1 MTDRAAAFALTLV
14 LAWSGACAPKPAP
27 KPPPAQPARFG
38 RVDTP
43 PDTKEYLKAPS
54 GRQSEVLAVQAGVA
68 GDRVSSL
75 FEVPENECA
84 IVIARAT
91 SSVDDVDL
99 FAYGEDGAVL
109 GSDES
114 ADKTPSL
121 LICPPHPRRVFLA
134 ARIAAGH
141 GLVAIGAERVPLE
154 DAERAA
160 AAYGVRYRP
169 GEIARRLSVWPEL
182 EERLEQHRRNVGA
195 AWIDVRRVAVPLDA
209 RTPTRV
215 SASVARQRCLDALIL
230 PSDEV
235 ASLDVSILDAD
246 GRILGRAQNFG
257 RDRFAIVCSPAE
269 TTLTLELRPRSGVGL
284 AVVMLSRS
292 QEGSENDLDP
302 RALKSEIYPSRSVG
316 EERTLL
322 AGKLTT
328 QGYGAPRLLGSGTL
342 PLGRRI
348 SRVLDLPAGCS
359 RLDLVAGTP
368 LRGVRVWVYSES
380 GALLASGDGAS
391 PALFVCGKA
400 RRVRYDAEALSRPGP
415 FAIELRHEREIPKVL
430 LEQPLAASRLLERM
444 IERGV
449 IVNPRRVGAVYEHK
463 LSSTALER
471 RTLMVPAGRCL
482 DLTLATGDGGSGVEL
497 RVLDQATLEELA
509 IGRGAGTAQARA
521 CATGDKG
528 GGTLNAVAEMRL
540 GAGAAVGLLTA
551 HLIDAR

>member
-1 MTDRAAAFALTLV
+1 LIKSLFGLALLLG
-14 LAWSGACAPKPAP
+14 LAVGCAPKPAA
-27 KPPPAQPARFG
+27 KAAPAKSAKFG

-43 PDTKEYLKAPS
+43 PDTKDYLKAPT

-68 GDRVSSL
+68 GDRISSL
-75 FEVPENECA
+75 FELPEAECA

-114 ADKTPSL
+114 SDKTPSL
-121 LICPPHPRRVFLA
+121 LICPPHPRRIFLA

-182 EERLEQHRRNVGA
+182 EERLEQHRRNIGA

-215 SASVARQRCLDALIL
+215 SASIDRERCLDALIL

-235 ASLDVSILDAD
+235 ASLDVSVLDAD
-246 GRILGRAQNFG
+246 GRILGRADAFG
-257 RDRFAIVCSPAE
+257 RDRFAIVCSPTE

-292 QEGSENDLDP
+292 QEGSEHDLDP
-302 RALKSEIYPSRSVG
+302 RALKREVYPSRSVG

-322 AGKLTT
+322 AGRLAT
-328 QGYGAPRLLGSGTL
+328 QGYGPPRLLGSGTL
-342 PLGRRI
+342 PLGRRV
-348 SRVLDLPAGCS
+348 SRVLDLLPGCS
-359 RLDLVAGTP
+359 RLDLVAGAP
-368 LRGVRVWVYSES
+368 LRGVRAWVYSES
-380 GALLASGDGAS
+380 GALIASGDGAS
-391 PALFVCGKA
+391 PSLFVCGKA
-400 RRVRYDAEALSRPGP
+400 GRVRVDAEALSRPGP
-415 FAIELRHEREIPKVL
+415 FAIEVRHEREIPKVL
-430 LEQPLAASRLLERM
+430 LEQPLAASRLLSRM

-449 IVNPRRVGAVYEHK
+449 IANPRRVGAVYEHK

-482 DLTLATGDGGSGVEL
+482 DLTLATSEGGSGVEL
-497 RVLDQATLEELA
+497 RLLDQATLEELA
-509 IGRGAGTAQARA
+509 LGRGAAATQARA
-521 CATGDKG
+521 CATGEKG
-528 GGTLNAVAEMRL
+528 GGTLNAVAEMRVS
-540 GAGAAVGLLTA
+540 AGTAVGLLTA

>member
-1 MTDRAAAFALTLV
+1 MISYPRWLLALAL
-14 LAWSGACAPKPAP
+14 LLGGCAPKPAA
-27 KPPPAQPARFG
+27 KAAPAPRAAFG
-38 RVDTP
+38 RVDARP
-43 PDTKEYLKAPS
+43 NTKNYLKAPA
-54 GRQSEVLAVQAGVA
+54 GRESEVLAVQAGVA
-68 GDRVSSL
+68 GDRISSL
-75 FEVPENECA
+75 FELPEADCA

-114 ADKTPSL
+114 SDKTPSL

-154 DAERAA
+154 NAERAA

-169 GEIARRLSVWPEL
+169 GEVARRLSVWPEL
-182 EERLEQHRRNVGA
+182 EERLEQHRRNIGA

-215 SASVARQRCLDALIL
+215 SANIDREHCLDALIL
-230 PSDEV
+230 PSDDV
-235 ASLDVSILDAD
+235 AALDVSVLDSD
-246 GRILGRAQNFG
+246 GRILGRAEAFG

-269 TTLTLELRPRSGVGL
+269 TTLTLEIRPRSGIGL

-292 QEGSENDLDP
+292 QEGSESDLDP
-302 RALKSEIYPSRSVG
+302 RALKREVYPSRGVG

-322 AGKLTT
+322 ASRLGT
-328 QGYGAPRLLGSGTL
+328 QGYAAPRLLGSGTL

-368 LRGVRVWVYSES
+368 LRGVRAWVYSES
-380 GALLASGDGAS
+380 GALLASGEGAA

-400 RRVRYDAEALSRPGP
+400 GRVRYDAEALARPGP

-430 LEQPLAASRLLERM
+430 LEQPLAASRLLARM
-444 IERGV
+444 LERGV
-449 IVNPRRVGAVYEHK
+449 VSTPRRVGAVYEHP

-482 DLTLATGDGGSGVEL
+482 DLTLATGEGASGVEL
-497 RVLDQATLEELA
+497 RLLEVTTLEEIA
-509 IGRGAGTAQARA
+509 IGRGSGATQARA
-521 CATGDKG
+521 CATGERG
-528 GGTLNAVAEMRL
+528 RGTLNIVAEMRA

>member
-1 MTDRAAAFALTLV
+1 MTSRFRAALALAV
-14 LAWSGACAPKPAP
+14 LLGGCAPKTAPPTAPAA
-27 KPPPAQPARFG
+27 KAEFG
-38 RVDTP
+38 RVDAP
-43 PDTKEYLKAPS
+43 PDTKSYLKAPS
-54 GRQSEVLAVQAGVA
+54 GRESEVLAVQAGVA

-75 FEVPENECA
+75 FELPEAECA

-91 SSVDDVDL
+91 SGVDDVDL

-114 ADKTPSL
+114 SDKTPAL

-182 EERLEQHRRNVGA
+182 EERLEEHRRNIGA

-215 SASVARQRCLDALIL
+215 SARIDRERCLDALIL

-235 ASLDVSILDAD
+235 AALDVSVLDAE
-246 GRILGRAQNFG
+246 GRILGRAETFG
-257 RDRFAIVCSPAE
+257 RDRFAIVCSPTE
-269 TTLTLELRPRSGVGL
+269 TSLTLELRPRSGVGL

-292 QEGSENDLDP
+292 QAGSESDLDP
-302 RALKSEIYPSRSVG
+302 RALRSDVYPSRSVG
-316 EERTLL
+316 EERTQL
-322 AGKLTT
+322 AGKLGA
-328 QGYGAPRLLGSGTL
+328 QGYGAARLLGSGTL

-359 RLDLVAGTP
+359 RLDLVAGAP
-368 LRGVRVWVYSES
+368 LRGVRAWVYSES

-400 RRVRYDAEALSRPGP
+400 GRVRYDLEALSRAGP

-430 LEQPLAASRLLERM
+430 LEQPLAASRLLARM
-444 IERGV
+444 VERGV
-449 IVNPRRVGAVYEHK
+449 VSNPRRVGAVYEHK

-482 DLTLATGDGGSGVEL
+482 DLTLAAGDGASGVEL
-497 RVLDQATLEELA
+497 RVLEPTTLEEIA
-509 IGRGAGTAQARA
+509 IGRGSGATQARA
-521 CATGDKG
+521 CATGEKG
-528 GGTLNAVAEMRL
+528 GGTLNAVAEMRV

-551 HLIDAR
+551 HLIDTR